1 MITCVTLVSMQTL
14 PQLKAH
20 VNAALNVGVTPV
32 EVRELI
38 YLCAPFVG
46 FPKTLNGLST
56 ANEVFKERGISLPL
70 PTQGTVTEADRAAK
84 GAAIQQPLY
93 GDEILKALQGLPDG
107 LGDEVARYLTEY
119 CFGDIYTRD
128 GLSLETKEL
137 LIYAILTA
145 IEAEDR
151 KSVV

>member
-1 MITCVTLVSMQTL
+1 M
-14 PQLKAH
+14 
-20 VNAALNVGVTPV
+20 
-32 EVRELI
+32 
-38 YLCAPFVG
+38 
-46 FPKTLNGLST
+46 NGLST

-145 IEAEDR
+145 IEAESQLRSHTLSNIKLGND
-151 KSVV
+151 KATLAAVVIQCLPYVGFPPAMKALKIIQEVNEATVSISY